1 MRSEVSRSVLDLLL
15 RSSVAWVVACGAP
28 AQTQPAALPASSS
41 SQLFSSAPPGNGQA
55 RAQPAISSAGSAPAG
70 ASSSAPDVD
79 LLRDD
84 REPDP
89 KKALPAVSV
98 RPVGMHIGG
107 ESNSSESK
115 KPFLRALEATNTQ
128 LLFCY
133 RLVDSPLSGGT
144 FGVDLFVALAGGAPD
159 VRGMRHKLGG
169 SEFEACM
176 GRALAGAR
184 FDRPDRA
191 TVLSYSLR
199 FDVAR

>member
-1 MRSEVSRSVLDLLL
+1 MSRSVFDLLL

-28 AQTQPAALPASSS
+28 AQTRPAGLPASPSAPLS
-41 SQLFSSAPPGNGQA
+41 ASAPPGSGQA
-55 RAQPAISSAGSAPAG
+55 SAQPGASGGGSAPAG
-70 ASSSAPDVD
+70 ASSSAPNVD

-107 ESNSSESK
+107 ESNSPESK
-115 KPFLRALEATNTQ
+115 KPFLRALEATHTQ
-128 LLFCY
+128 VLFCY
-133 RLVDSPLSGGT
+133 RLVSSPLSGGT
-144 FGVDLFVALAGGAPD
+144 FGVDLFVTLAGGAPE

-169 SEFEACM
+169 PEFEACM

-184 FDRPDRA
+184 FDRPERA